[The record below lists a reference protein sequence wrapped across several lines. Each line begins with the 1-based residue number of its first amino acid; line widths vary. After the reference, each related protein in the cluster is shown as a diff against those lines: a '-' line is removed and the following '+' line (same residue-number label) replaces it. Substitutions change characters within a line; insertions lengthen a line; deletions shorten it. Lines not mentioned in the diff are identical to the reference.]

1 MILDPSERV
10 SRRKPDP
17 LDAELDAL
25 VAREVDAL
33 SARRARPGA
42 TRRVADSDANV
53 DAASPQRGS
62 PPQDTGA
69 ARANGADAPA
79 RAAKVRPHD
88 SNVIGI
94 RRAARAGKADGVLF
108 SAEEEAFIEQSV
120 AFLAGRENADV
131 VIEEIW
137 THSVLDRHDSLDD
150 ARAYEALSPEQ
161 VDELGP
167 DALPGEPSPRPD
179 GSGPSANVHHEVAS
193 IQSGRGSKPKAT
205 SESNTDER
213 TE

>member
-131 VIEEIW
+131 VIEEI
-137 THSVLDRHDSLDD
+137 LDAQR
-150 ARAYEALSPEQ
+150 ARSP
-161 VDELGP
+161 
-167 DALPGEPSPRPD
+167 
-179 GSGPSANVHHEVAS
+179 
-193 IQSGRGSKPKAT
+193 
-205 SESNTDER
+205 
-213 TE
+213 